1 MGKRGSMCH
10 PRGRPLA
17 HCACRVT
24 HVAWCLYIHRLMGQR
39 REPPPGK
46 IPTHMQHSSRPVRLL
61 LRKRFVVTTRAQLH
75 WKAALTIPRGAC
87 AFVDAMC
94 CGQAF
99 TWCTTRCHSPP
110 MPAACT
116 VPWSGDAV
124 CSYSTPLAHPRRH
137 TCFVSLALAEL
148 RVCKGLG
155 VVCLRMVR
163 VVYPTPSP
171 PLTM

>member
-1 MGKRGSMCH
+1 MPPAMPSTCPLRVSRHTCSIVNLHTSSHGAASRTITGKNTN
-10 PRGRPLA
+10 
-17 HCACRVT
+17 T
-24 HVAWCLYIHRLMGQR
+24 HAALLPSCTVAAEQTVR
-39 REPPPGK
+39 R
-46 IPTHMQHSSRPVRLL
+46 HHSSSVALEGGVDNSKRCVRL
-61 LRKRFVVTTRAQLH
+61 
-75 WKAALTIPRGAC
+75 C
-87 AFVDAMC
+87 
-94 CGQAF
+94 
-99 TWCTTRCHSPP
+99 RCHVLWSSIHVDVYHTVSFTTP

-163 VVYPTPSP
+163 VVYQIP
-171 PLTM
+171 PLLCT